1 MSSPRNER
9 GLSESVQ
16 YAVIFPLLMLVTLGV
31 IQAGIWVHGHSVA
44 SRAAAAGVDIA
55 RGSTG
60 QATEARETATRL
72 ATAGGL
78 HDVSVQATRSGATA
92 EVVVSGRAP
101 LILDLGLARISED
114 ATAPVERATNP

>member
-1 MSSPRNER
+1 VSRPRDER

-31 IQAGIWVHGHSVA
+31 IQAGIWIHGHSVA

-60 QATEARETATRL
+60 QAAAARDTATRL
-72 ATAGGL
+72 ANAGGL
-78 HDVSVQATRSGATA
+78 HDVTVQATRTGATA
-92 EVVVSGRAP
+92 EVVVTGRAP
-101 LILDLGLARISED
+101 LILDLGLARITENAS
-114 ATAPVERATNP
+114 APVERATNP